1 MALYTLFQTSINFD
15 HENASEILKEDIPTH
30 YHARYFWAALYLM
43 FIAVF
48 SYIASYQEVN
58 IMFSINTL
66 LCSIAIILMLVLSIT
81 NQITS
86 KMIAEKLE
94 DKCLFVLPQFP
105 QDYLMERGCDMKY
118 LTFSDKVQDL
128 TCPKQDVA
136 RIWEDNINLLT

>member
-1 MALYTLFQTSINFD
+1 
-15 HENASEILKEDIPTH
+15 
-30 YHARYFWAALYLM
+30 
-43 FIAVF
+43 
-48 SYIASYQEVN
+48 
-58 IMFSINTL
+58 MFSINTL
-66 LCSIAIILMLVLSIT
+66 LCSLAIILMLVLSVT

-128 TCPKQDVA
+128 TCSKQDVA